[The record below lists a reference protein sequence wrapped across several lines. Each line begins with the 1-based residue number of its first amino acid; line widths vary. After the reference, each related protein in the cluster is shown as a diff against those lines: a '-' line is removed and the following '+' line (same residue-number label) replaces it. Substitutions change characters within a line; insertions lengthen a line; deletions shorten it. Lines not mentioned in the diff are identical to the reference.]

1 MRYTSILVEPSNNA
15 TMVEPDEYTTLDE
28 PFNVLFEL
36 AVNANIDDPLDDGAL
51 DEMGKPEW
59 TKEGVG
65 QGTTGYDFE
74 MDINGTNAQ
83 ANMHKK
89 HFKQVGS
96 DVDRIHSVEGE
107 EMVFGRNKETKSIF
121 NISFY

>member
-1 MRYTSILVEPSNNA
+1 
-15 TMVEPDEYTTLDE
+15 MVEPDEYTTLDE

-36 AVNANIDDPLDDGAL
+36 AVNANMDDPLDDGAL

-96 DVDRIHSVEGE
+96 DVDRVKNKD
-107 EMVFGRNKETKSIF
+107 GRFNPISAQKKSLIRLKNHLF
-121 NISFY
+121 SLMGQ

>member
-1 MRYTSILVEPSNNA
+1 MVEPSNNA

-36 AVNANIDDPLDDGAL
+36 AVNANMDDPLDDGAL

-96 DVDRIHSVEGE
+96 DVDRVKNKD
-107 EMVFGRNKETKSIF
+107 GRFNPISAQKKSLIRLKNHLF
-121 NISFY
+121 SLMGQ